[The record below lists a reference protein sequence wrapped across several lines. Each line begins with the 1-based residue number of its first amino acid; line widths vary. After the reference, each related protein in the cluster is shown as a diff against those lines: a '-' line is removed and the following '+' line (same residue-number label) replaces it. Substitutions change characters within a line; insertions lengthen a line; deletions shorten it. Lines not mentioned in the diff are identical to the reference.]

1 MKTTK
6 TLSIIVIVLSV
17 QAVTYGQKYFG
28 IPFLDKCKK
37 SIKCELCSTK
47 NPEVLLYLD
56 SLDKVLNATFTGKDS
71 DSFKASAQKKLIILN
86 REIAMYRGSY
96 AVYSEKLNSEK
107 EILARLLL
115 NKVKLLV
122 EDVIDEKGIVYNL
135 ARSEYESYGSFQ
147 GVNEVNAL
155 IEEIIT
161 LNISEATNQYCREL
175 RLEYMVESYAFDD
188 INPED
193 ESWFYDEKIKK
204 KLKNF
209 PEDKI
214 VAAET
219 FLKDAK
225 STSFVPFNSFS
236 AIGVGVAGA
245 YGRNWWI
252 GYEIS
257 SDWVQYI
264 NPFRLSHPIS
274 GQSPWKLSLL
284 SSSLLFNTNN
294 PNQQDLTFGIVHFK
308 NPLLNINLAQFGLHY
323 GIASKGKWF
332 YRPELGLSYGIF
344 RASYSYNLT
353 FDKTVRS
360 QTEKHL
366 FTVGVSYPL
375 IRIGGYY

>member
-6 TLSIIVIVLSV
+6 TLSIIVIFLSV

-56 SLDKVLNATFTGKDS
+56 SLDRVLNATFTGKDS

-86 REIAMYRGSY
+86 REIAIYRGSY

-107 EILARLLL
+107 VILARLLL

-155 IEEIIT
+155 MEEIIT

-175 RLEYMVESYAFDD
+175 RLKYMVESNAFND

-193 ESWFYDEKIKK
+193 ESWFYDEKIEK

-236 AIGVGVAGA
+236 AIGMGVAGA
-245 YGRNWWI
+245 LGRNSWI
-252 GYEIS
+252 GYEMS
-257 SDWVQYI
+257 WDFVEYI
-264 NPFRLSHPIS
+264 NPFKWLKNVS
-274 GQSPWKLSLL
+274 GIPHQRESLF
-284 SSSLLFNTNN
+284 SCSFLFNANN
-294 PNQQDLTFGIVHFK
+294 PNQKDLTFSTLHLRHPFI
-308 NPLLNINLAQFGLHY
+308 NINVSQFGLHY

-366 FTVGVSYPL
+366 FTFGVSYPL
-375 IRIGGYY
+375 IRIGGYN

>member
-1 MKTTK
+1 MKTIK
-6 TLSIIVIVLSV
+6 NLSIVVIVLSV
-17 QAVTYGQKYFG
+17 QIVTYGQKYLG

-37 SIKCELCSTK
+37 SIKCELCATK
-47 NPEVLLYLD
+47 NTEVLSYLD
-56 SLDKVLNATFTGKDS
+56 SLDKVLNATVTSRDS
-71 DSFKASAQKKLIILN
+71 LKASAQKKLAILN
-86 REIAMYRGSY
+86 KEIAVYRGSY
-96 AVYSEKLNSEK
+96 AVYSEKLTSEK

-115 NKVKLLV
+115 SKVILLV

-135 ARSEYESYGSFQ
+135 ALSEYESYGSFQ

-175 RLEYMVESYAFDD
+175 RLKYMVESYAFDD

-193 ESWFYDEKIKK
+193 DSWFYDEKIKK

-225 STSFVPFNSFS
+225 STSFVPFNSFD
-236 AIGVGVAGA
+236 AIGLGVAGA
-245 YGRNWWI
+245 FGRNSWI

-257 SDWVQYI
+257 SDMVDYI
-264 NPFRLSHPIS
+264 NPFRLWHPIS
-274 GQSPWKLSLL
+274 EQPHWRASLF

-294 PNQQDLTFGIVHFK
+294 PNQQDLMFGLFHFK
-308 NPLLNINLAQFGLHY
+308 HPLVNVNIAQFGLHY

-366 FTVGVSYPL
+366 FTFGVSYPL
-375 IRIGGYY
+375 IRLGGYE